1 MSAPS
6 ATKVKV
12 AGTGAIWK
20 APLGTALPTDSIT
33 SWNAAFV
40 NLGFMDDG
48 FSVEQALV
56 VKDVKGWQSLETLRA
71 IATDLIRKFMF
82 DSIQTDKETLALA
95 WGGGTITPVLGTS
108 VGTVTIAITTGLI
121 TTSAAH
127 GLAVGNTFQLQGV
140 VNGTPFVSNQTYY
153 VQAVGSSTT
162 LYASLTPGGAVITTT
177 AAGTATGLT
186 ALSGGYSMAIPDA
199 KNLLDFILGIDISDG
214 TTSMRFII
222 QRAHQTKLPTI
233 KYGRQDKIAYAI
245 EVEALATL
253 DGTNSVLIYGFDPS
267 IGGY

>member
-6 ATKVKV
+6 ATKVRV

-20 APLGTALPTDSIT
+20 APLGTALPTDSVT
-33 SWNAAFV
+33 PWNAAFV
-40 NLGFMDDG
+40 NLGYMDDG
-48 FSVEQALV
+48 FEIDQALT
-56 VKDVKGWQSLETLRA
+56 VKDVAGWQSLETLRT
-71 IATDLIRKFMF
+71 IATGLVRKFLF
-82 DSIQTDKETLALA
+82 NAIQTDKESLALA
-95 WGGGTITPVLGTS
+95 WGGGTVTPVVGTS
-108 VGTVTIAITTGLI
+108 VGTATIAITTGLI

-127 GLAVGNTFQLQGV
+127 GLSVGNTFQMQGV

-162 LYASLTPGGAVITTT
+162 LYASLTSGGAVITAT

-186 ALSGGYSMAIPDA
+186 PLPGTYSMAIPNGA
-199 KNLLDFILGIDISDG
+199 NLLDFILGCDISDG
-214 TTSMRFII
+214 TTSQRFII
-222 QRAHQTKLPTI
+222 QRAHQTKLPNI
-233 KYGRQDKIAYAI
+233 KMGRQDKIMFSI

-253 DGTNSVLIYGFDPS
+253 DGTNSVLVYGFDPA

>member
-6 ATKVKV
+6 TSKIRI

-33 SWNAAFV
+33 AWNAAFV
-40 NLGFMDDG
+40 NLGYLEDG
-48 FSVEQALV
+48 FELEQDLTTKDLNAWQTVE
-56 VKDVKGWQSLETLRA
+56 TIRT
-71 IATDLIRKFMF
+71 ITTMLIRKLLFT
-82 DSIQTDKETLALA
+82 INQTDKDTVALAL
-95 WGGGTITPVLGTS
+95 GGATITPVLGTS

-127 GLAVGNTFQLQGV
+127 GLSVGQTFQMQGV

>member
-1 MSAPS
+1 MATPS
-6 ATKVKV
+6 ASKIRV

-20 APLGTALPTDSIT
+20 APLGTALPTDSVAA
-33 SWNAAFV
+33 WNAAFT
-40 NLGFMDDG
+40 NLGYMDDG
-48 FSVEQALV
+48 FTVEQALT

-71 IATDLIRKFMF
+71 IATDLIRRFTF

-95 WGGGTITPVLGTS
+95 WGGGIVTPVLGAS

-127 GLAVGNTFQLQGV
+127 GLTVGQTFQLQGV
-140 VNGTPFVSNQTYY
+140 AGAAPFASSTTYF
-153 VQAVGSSTT
+153 VQAVGSTTT
-162 LYASLTPGGAVITTT
+162 LFASLTSGGTVLTAT

-186 ALSGGYSMAIPDA
+186 PLPGGYSMAIPNA
-199 KNLLDFILGIDISDG
+199 VNLLDFILGIDISDG
-214 TTSMRFII
+214 TTSQRFII

-233 KYGRQDKIAYAI
+233 KVGRQDKIAYTI

-253 DGTNSVLIYGFDPS
+253 DGTNSVLIYGLDPA